1 MKYLYL
7 TLIACLFVACGDEV
21 ADLTVDEYI
30 ATNNLTTKELDKGV
44 HIAIDRPGN
53 DAKPNINS
61 RIVVNYRGVLTNGV
75 EFDSGTNQ
83 EFQLAN
89 LIEGWRIG
97 IKELGEGGS
106 CTLIIPPDVAY
117 GSRETGIIPPHSVLV
132 FDMDLIEV
140 K

>member
-1 MKYLYL
+1 MKYLYFALL
-7 TLIACLFVACGDEV
+7 TFSLISCGDDV

-30 ATNNLTTKELDKGV
+30 AAKNLETIELDKGV
-44 HIAIDRPGN
+44 HIAIERPGN
-53 DAKPNINS
+53 DTKPNINS
-61 RIVVNYRGVLTNGV
+61 KVSVNYRGTLTDGT
-75 EFDSGTNQ
+75 EFDSGSNVD
-83 EFQLAN
+83 FQLAN

-97 IKELGEGGS
+97 LKELGEGGS

-117 GSRETGIIPPHSVLV
+117 GSRETVTIPAHSVLV